1 MAYTTIDDPSKH
13 FQTQLYTGTG
23 SNNHAIT
30 NGGNS
35 DLQPD
40 WVWVKSRNDGGH
52 DHHAWDSSRGV
63 GGKDLYPNETF
74 GEGSNAD
81 RFTAFNTDGFSIGG
95 AGHVNTASDIYVAW
109 QWKANGGTTTSQT
122 GSDIDSVTQVNTTAK
137 FSIMTYTGAD
147 NAEDDNSNN
156 SGAYWRVK
164 HGLGSTPKLAI
175 FKGVNHVSAWYIW
188 HHGFGGTQDQK
199 TVQFNNANGT
209 ATESDIL
216 FGNTDWSSTEI
227 EIGGWSV
234 VNRKDLT
241 YIAYMFDEVKG
252 YSRFDVYKGN
262 GNVNG
267 SFIYTGFKP
276 AFVIQKQINANGEY
290 WMMKDSKREPS
301 NQVDA
306 NIYVNAENAESDTNG
321 IDLLSNGFKCRTT
334 GAGSNASGATYMYIA
349 FAESPSVSSTG
360 IPATA
365 R

>member
-1 MAYTTIDDPSKH
+1 MAYTTIDDPSAH
-13 FQTQLYTGTG
+13 FQTMIFTGDG
-23 SNNHAIT
+23 NDNRALT
-30 NGGNS
+30 NDGNS

-40 WVWVKSRNDGGH
+40 WIWFKNRATTNGH
-52 DHHAWDSSRGV
+52 NLLDSTRGV
-63 GGKDLYPNETF
+63 GKTF
-74 GEGSNAD
+74 EGTNSTGAEGGTSTRLTSFD
-81 RFTAFNTDGFSIGG
+81 SDGFTVRTDPS
-95 AGHVNTASDIYVAW
+95 VNGNTNGIVAW

-137 FSIMTYTGAD
+137 FSIMTYTGAA

-175 FKGVNHVSAWYIW
+175 FKGVNHVSAWYMW
-188 HHGFGGTQDQK
+188 HHSFGGTQDQK
-199 TVQFNNANGT
+199 TVQFNNAEGKG
-209 ATESDIL
+209 TESDVL

-234 VNRKDLT
+234 VNRKNLT
-241 YIAYMFDEVKG
+241 YIAYMFDEVQG
-252 YSRFDVYKGN
+252 YSKFGKYTGN
-262 GNVNG
+262 GNVDG
-267 SFIYTGFKP
+267 AFVYTGFKP

-290 WMMKDSKREPS
+290 WMLKDSAREPS
-301 NQVDA
+301 NQADA
-306 NIYVNAENAESDTNG
+306 NLYPNVTNVEGDTNG

-334 GAGSNASGATYMYIA
+334 GAGSNASSATYMYIA
-349 FAESPSVSSTG
+349 FAEQPFVTSTG

>member
-1 MAYTTIDDPSKH
+1 MAYTTIDDPSVH
-13 FQTQLYTGTG
+13 FQTAIYTGNG
-23 SNNHAIT
+23 GANHAIT

-40 WVWVKSRNDGGH
+40 WVWIKNRDAADAHMVF
-52 DHHAWDSSRGV
+52 DSTRGV
-63 GGKDLYPNETF
+63 TKSL
-74 GEGSNAD
+74 
-81 RFTAFNTDGFSIGG
+81 FTDSTAAEVTDGDTLDAFQSDGFRVD
-95 AGHVNTASDIYVAW
+95 ADVKVNTNAEKYVAW

-137 FSIMTYTGAD
+137 FSIMTYTGAA
-147 NAEDDNSNN
+147 NAENDNSNN
-156 SGAYWRVK
+156 SSAYWRVK

-175 FKGVNHVSAWYIW
+175 FKGANHVSAWYMW
-188 HHGFGGTQDQK
+188 QRSFGGTQTQQ

-241 YIAYMFDEVKG
+241 YVAYFFDEVQG
-252 YSRFDVYKGN
+252 YSKFGKYTGN
-262 GNVNG
+262 GNVDG
-267 SFIYTGFKP
+267 SFIHTGFKP

-290 WMMKDSKREPS
+290 WMMKDSEREPV
-301 NQVDA
+301 NQNNA
-306 NIYVNAENAESDTNG
+306 NIYTNATNVESDTNG
-321 IDLLSNGFKCRTT
+321 IDLLSNGFKCRTS

-349 FAESPSVSSTG
+349 FAKQPFVSSKG
-360 IPATA
+360 VPATA
-365 R
+365 I